1 MITQKEIEEIV
12 KRIVTSYKPEKI
24 LLCCYAQLVAFGDK
38 KYKLRIGR
46 K

>member
-24 LLCCYAQLVAFGDK
+24 LLFGSYAWRTG
-38 KYKLRIGR
+38 
-46 K
+46 